1 MISVEIF
8 LVQLFKHVHVSLI
21 AGVMWVFAGLV
32 ELPTIASGFTAEAC
46 TYLQKQLEPAPVLEK
61 PKKIENKSAPAT
73 KEESK

>member
-1 MISVEIF
+1 MS
-8 LVQLFKHVHVSLI
+8 LFV

-32 ELPTIASGFTAEAC
+32 ELPTIASGYTAEAC
-46 TYLQKQLEPAPVLEK
+46 TYLQKQLEPTPVPEK